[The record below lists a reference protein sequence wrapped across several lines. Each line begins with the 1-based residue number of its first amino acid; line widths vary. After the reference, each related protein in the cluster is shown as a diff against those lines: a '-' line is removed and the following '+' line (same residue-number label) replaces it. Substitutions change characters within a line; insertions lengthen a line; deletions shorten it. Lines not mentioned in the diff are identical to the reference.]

1 MIRTLSIALSLAVA
15 PVQAAATAR
24 SDVVIETQT
33 EVDGTVTLVHEIVVP
48 APVGSVWNAVSTA
61 QGWKSWAVPV
71 AWIDPEDADV
81 IETSYDPAAAR
92 GSPQTIRQRFLARI
106 PGRMLAF
113 KTIKAPAGFTDFDQ
127 FAHMLS
133 VFELEQVA
141 EGATRVRLTGVG
153 YPDTEAGRRLLDF
166 FRGGNR
172 VSLEM
177 LRDRFANGPID
188 WTEKLK
194 KPLK

>member
-1 MIRTLSIALSLAVA
+1 MMRALGIALSLAAA
-15 PVQAAATAR
+15 PVQAAATEEPG
-24 SDVVIETQT
+24 VVVETRT
-33 EVDGTVTLVHEIVVP
+33 ETDGTFTLVHELMVS
-48 APVGSVWNAVSTA
+48 APVDSVWNAVSTA
-61 QGWKSWAVPV
+61 DGWKTWAVPV

-81 IETSYDPAAAR
+81 IETSYDPAAAP

-113 KTIKAPAGFTDFDQ
+113 KTIKAPAGFADFDQ
-127 FAHMLS
+127 FSHMQS
-133 VFELEQVA
+133 VLELERV
-141 EGATRVRLTGVG
+141 EEDATRVRLTGVG
-153 YPDTEAGRRLLDF
+153 YPDTEAGRRLLQF
-166 FRGGNR
+166 FRDGNR

-188 WTEKLK
+188 WAEKLK

>member
-33 EVDGTVTLVHEIVVP
+33 EADGTVTLVHEIVVP
-48 APVGSVWNAVSTA
+48 APVESVWNAVSTA

-106 PGRMLAF
+106 PGRMLC
-113 KTIKAPAGFTDFDQ
+113 PG
-127 FAHMLS
+127 LS
-133 VFELEQVA
+133 
-141 EGATRVRLTGVG
+141 
-153 YPDTEAGRRLLDF
+153 
-166 FRGGNR
+166 
-172 VSLEM
+172 
-177 LRDRFANGPID
+177 
-188 WTEKLK
+188 
-194 KPLK
+194 